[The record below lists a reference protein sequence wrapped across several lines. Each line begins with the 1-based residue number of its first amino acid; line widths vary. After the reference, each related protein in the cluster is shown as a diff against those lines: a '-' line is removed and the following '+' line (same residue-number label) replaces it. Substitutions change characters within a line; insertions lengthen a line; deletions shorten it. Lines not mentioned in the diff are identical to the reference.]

1 MIIALEGILLTNC
14 WWISGDEEKEE
25 AAEIKSDA
33 EGPDIDIN
41 VIDNIPKT
49 EGDAVDKKPKIM
61 EETNS
66 DLLRKIDNIPNAENN
81 LERNTNEV
89 LSKDEI
95 AKFNRDSFEKKLD
108 EVIKAHES
116 HHLSK
121 ETHFD
126 PNGEHNDEYDHE
138 AFLGD
143 EAEEFR
149 HLTPEESKEKLG
161 LIVKKIDLNND
172 TFIDVE
178 ELTKWITDTANRSA
192 SRRTEEFWKQSNP
205 ENRVELSWDE
215 YRAIQYGFLTDGHIT
230 DKDGRWVEE
239 EDVDAET
246 LRQYKALEERDR
258 RRWTVADRNKNLHLS
273 KDEFQGFIHPEYAQ
287 HMYGILMSETMGDL
301 DKDGDGK
308 LDLAEYVKSMYGET
322 KSVADWDN
330 GAITFKAFRDKNSD
344 GFIDKEELMAWMHPE
359 DYDQN
364 RAEADHLIYE
374 ADKTGDKVL
383 SMEEVLNSYTIFVS
397 SQATDFGQDLH
408 YHHDEL

>member
-1 MIIALEGILLTNC
+1 MDSRSFVLVLLLTFGFCAVDC
-14 WWISGDEEKEE
+14 WWIWSE
-25 AAEIKSDA
+25 DA
-33 EGPDIDIN
+33 EEN
-41 VIDNIPKT
+41 AASEETKVISD
-49 EGDAVDKKPKIM
+49 
-61 EETNS
+61 ETNS
-66 DLLRKIDNIPNAENN
+66 EKLEKPIQDKIADVVETNVHNVNRENIITDDNDIVVGTPE
-81 LERNTNEV
+81 L
-89 LSKDEI
+89 
-95 AKFNRDSFEKKLD
+95 AKKLDRAAFEKKLD
-108 EVIKAHES
+108 EVIKAHEDL
-116 HHLSK
+116 HLNK
-121 ETHFD
+121 EVHFD
-126 PNGEHNDEYDHE
+126 ADGEHNDDFDHE

-149 HLTPEESKEKLG
+149 HLTPEESKERLG
-161 LIVKKIDLNND
+161 KIVEKIDANND
-172 TFIDVE
+172 TFVDVS

-192 SRRTEEFWKQSNP
+192 TRRTEEFWAQSNP
-205 ENRVELSWDE
+205 ENRPELSWDE

-230 DKDGRWVEE
+230 DKDGRWIDE

-408 YHHDEL
+408 Y